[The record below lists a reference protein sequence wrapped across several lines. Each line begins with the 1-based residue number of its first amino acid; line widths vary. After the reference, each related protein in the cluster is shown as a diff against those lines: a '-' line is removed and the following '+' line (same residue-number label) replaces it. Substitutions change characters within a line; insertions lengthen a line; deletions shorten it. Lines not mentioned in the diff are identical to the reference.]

1 MVLKLNMNIKD
12 HLVMSESQLILKHFL
27 VDWFYYFYF
36 CVCVCVCVF
45 LFVVCCFFGVFFFFF
60 LFFWGGGGYSNLLFK
75 ITYTNSLYVEYQSR

>member
-36 CVCVCVCVF
+36 CVCVCVFFC
-45 LFVVCCFFGVFFFFF
+45 LFVVCWVFWVFLFFFFF
-60 LFFWGGGGYSNLLFK
+60 FFFGGYSNLLFK
-75 ITYTNSLYVEYQSR
+75 ITYTNSLYVKYQSR